1 VRKISFKVIN
11 MHYKHIYNIFL
22 LLANVRYQRLNILQA
37 YNLWKL
43 VFEMHEA
50 EHRGKLVIK

>member
-43 VFEMHEA
+43 VLKCMKRNIVA
-50 EHRGKLVIK
+50 S